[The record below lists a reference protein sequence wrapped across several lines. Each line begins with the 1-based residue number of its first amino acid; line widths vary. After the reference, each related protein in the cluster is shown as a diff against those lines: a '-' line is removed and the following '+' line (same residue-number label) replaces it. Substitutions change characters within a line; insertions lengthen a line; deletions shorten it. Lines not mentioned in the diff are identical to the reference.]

1 MKARDHRTGKRRLG
15 KRGRLLCGLALLL
28 LLLASLGLALFRA
41 QRLKAAREA
50 EPGDLTALVYAG
62 EPAVEINGGIP
73 FFSREELRAESYTSF
88 SPLDAL
94 GRCGPAMGCLGPEL
108 MPAEER
114 GPIGTVRPS
123 GWQTARYDDL
133 IEDRYLYNRCH
144 LIAYMLCG
152 ENDNERNLITG
163 TRWLNTR
170 GMLPYEILV
179 GDYLERTG
187 NHVLYRVT
195 PVFLG
200 EDLLAS
206 GVLIE
211 AADLESRGRSFSLCR
226 YVFNVQPGVLIDTRD
241 GSSREDPAW
250 TAPERG
256 LQALEELEPTEDA
269 GARSLPEGEIL
280 SRAYIL
286 NTKTKKF
293 HLPGCPYAENMQ
305 EENRELF
312 EGSRE
317 ELLEQGYSPCGRCGP

>member
-15 KRGRLLCGLALLL
+15 RRGLLLCGLALLL

-73 FFSREELRAESYTSF
+73 FFSREELRAETYTSF

-152 ENDNERNLITG
+152 ENGNERNLITG

-179 GDYLERTG
+179 SDYLERTG

-195 PVFLG
+195 PVFSGKELV
-200 EDLLAS
+200 AR
-206 GVLIE
+206 GVLME
-211 AADLESRGRSFSLCR
+211 AESVEDRGKGLRFNVF
-226 YVFNVQPGVLIDTRD
+226 VFNVQPGIEIDYRT
-241 GSSREDPAW
+241 GESR
-250 TAPERG
+250 RIG
-256 LQALEELEPTEDA
+256 
-269 GARSLPEGEIL
+269 
-280 SRAYIL
+280 
-286 NTKTKKF
+286 
-293 HLPGCPYAENMQ
+293 
-305 EENRELF
+305 
-312 EGSRE
+312 
-317 ELLEQGYSPCGRCGP
+317 